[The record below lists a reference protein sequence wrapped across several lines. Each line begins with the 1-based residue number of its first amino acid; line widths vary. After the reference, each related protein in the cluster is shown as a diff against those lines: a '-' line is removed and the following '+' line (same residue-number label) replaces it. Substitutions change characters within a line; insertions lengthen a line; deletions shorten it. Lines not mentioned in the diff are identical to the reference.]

1 MQDLTE
7 VLWKKREIENYFF
20 SKKILLEYVVSDIQN
35 DLFAENEKQNRIRI
49 MEEALDDALPGA
61 ARRDTEDS
69 FWNDEKASEYM
80 EKIFKYYFQKQS
92 IPVTL
97 SKNKYYELI
106 DFIKLEEIDK
116 EMIEKLD
123 LIQKISDSVY

>member
-61 ARRDTEDS
+61 QGVST
-69 FWNDEKASEYM
+69 
-80 EKIFKYYFQKQS
+80 QQ
-92 IPVTL
+92 
-97 SKNKYYELI
+97 
-106 DFIKLEEIDK
+106 
-116 EMIEKLD
+116 
-123 LIQKISDSVY
+123 